1 MAGTSGGRLRRVL
14 AVATAAA
21 CVHVFVLPGTARA
34 DSMPPPPL
42 EHRVIGVSVQGRPI
56 VARRFGH
63 PGGTVVVAVGTI
75 HGDELSGLQVAR
87 ALATGE
93 VPRGYD
99 LWVVRDGNPD
109 GTAANRRRN
118 ARGVDLNRNFGV
130 WWAPTEC
137 PGPYC
142 SGPAPASEPE
152 SQALAG
158 FLLAIQPKLVVFFH
172 SEGPHVVDR
181 PERGLRRTDVLHAYA
196 DGASASV
203 ANLHC
208 GLDACT
214 GNATQFVN
222 RSIAGATSFVVELP
236 CHDRCLPPHQVA
248 RHVRGFWA
256 AARAVAGD

>member
-1 MAGTSGGRLRRVL
+1 MRGMV
-14 AVATAAA
+14 AAA
-21 CVHVFVLPGTARA
+21 SVAASIGVLVVPATARA
-34 DSMPPPPL
+34 DSAPPAPL
-42 EHRVIGVSVQGRPI
+42 EHRVIGWSVQGRPI

-75 HGDELSGLQVAR
+75 HGDEKSGLQVAR

-109 GTAANRRRN
+109 GTAAGRRRN

-130 WWAPTEC
+130 WWAPTVC

-142 SGPAPASEPE
+142 SGPSPESEPE
-152 SQALAG
+152 SQALAA
-158 FLLAIQPKLVVFFH
+158 FFTAIQPRLVVFFH
-172 SEGPHVVDR
+172 SEGPHIVDN
-181 PERGLRRTDVLHAYA
+181 PVRGLRRTDVLHAYA
-196 DGASASV
+196 YSASASV

-208 GLDACT
+208 GLDSCT

-222 RSIAGATSFVVELP
+222 RTIAGSTSFVVELP
-236 CHDRCLPPHQVA
+236 CHDRCMPPNQVA

-256 AARAVAGD
+256 AARAVAAD

>member
-1 MAGTSGGRLRRVL
+1 VRRVA
-14 AVATAAA
+14 AVATATASLGVLVAPTAA
-21 CVHVFVLPGTARA
+21 TAETV
-34 DSMPPPPL
+34 PPAPL
-42 EHRVIGVSVQGRPI
+42 EHRVIGWSVQGRPI

-75 HGDELSGLQVAR
+75 HGDELSGMQVAR
-87 ALATGE
+87 ALATGD
-93 VPRGYD
+93 VPSGFD
-99 LWVVRDGNPD
+99 LWVVRDANPD

-118 ARGVDLNRNFGV
+118 ARGIDLNRNFGV

-152 SQALAG
+152 SRALAG
-158 FLLAIQPKLVVFFH
+158 FLIELQPRLVVFFH

-208 GLDACT
+208 GLDSCT

-236 CHDRCLPPHQVA
+236 CHDRCLPPRQVE

-256 AARAVAGD
+256 AARAVAAD